1 MNRPRYMS
9 ATTAPGMGAKFD
21 TALQTNSILWEAT
34 LLRWYCLVR
43 YVIMLVLSPNPAT
56 FSSISFARHPKKKG
70 GKWHQLEGKRMHHM
84 VAVRRHKNTKQQL
97 PGVD

>member
-21 TALQTNSILWEAT
+21 IAPHTNSIVWEAT
-34 LLRWYCLVR
+34 VLRWYLLVR

-56 FSSISFARHPKKKG
+56 FSSISFTRHPKTRKKFTIKTEG
-70 GKWHQLEGKRMHHM
+70 G
-84 VAVRRHKNTKQQL
+84 
-97 PGVD
+97 